1 MTLEQA
7 EALWRKTRPAPHGN
21 GELLRQVRRAARQF
35 RVKILVRDLAELVAT
50 LFVVGTFV
58 YKAMLPGAPRSAY
71 LTAACLAGLP
81 IVFLGIHRWLKHES
95 RRSSDTMRAHV
106 EQTLRA
112 VQNQQWLL
120 QRVLWWYL
128 MPLAASVAIYMT
140 ATLMTAPGAFAGK
153 LITLIVGVL
162 VCAAVGVIVWRLNQ
176 LALRTRFEP
185 FAQHLRELAE
195 SLRGD

>member
-7 EALWRKTRPAPHGN
+7 EALWRKTHPTPHGN
-21 GELLRQVRRAARQF
+21 GELLRQVKLAARQF
-35 RVKILVRDLAELVAT
+35 RVKIFVRDLAELSAT
-50 LFVVGTFV
+50 LFVVCTFV
-58 YKAMLPGAPRSAY
+58 YQAMLPGAPRLAY

-81 IVFLGIHRWLKHES
+81 IVFLGAHRWLKHES
-95 RRSSDTMRAHV
+95 RRPSETMREHV
-106 EQTLRA
+106 EQTLRT

-128 MPLAASVAIYMT
+128 MPLAASVAIFMT
-140 ATLMTAPGAFAGK
+140 ATLIKAPGALAGK
-153 LITLIVGVL
+153 LIALILGVL
-162 VCAAVGVIVWRLNQ
+162 VCAIVGVLVWRLNQ
-176 LALRTRFEP
+176 LAVRTRLEP